1 AEEFFIEV
9 IIQRHARRLL
19 QEKKLEALGYMSA
32 ALDFHLVRND
42 RAARIEDFVAT
53 LKQLH
58 DDLEWPKPSLELKL
72 NRRGSEKSQQESPSY
87 SVQSLRI
94 EANLGTGDSGYT
106 SLPANSYFE
115 NPVPSEQSVNS
126 FFSTTDNPSTEPP
139 FVYNPD
145 LSNLALQN
153 MSLVKFNELGKISE
167 EGDTLPSN
175 AKYTQPSSK
184 LAQKSRS
191 DSYKKEHFVTLNET
205 EAKIPSIDTTSV
217 VSEQTS
223 TSFWGDDNASFLTQ
237 DDQQYNRAVE
247 TLAIQNTRQL
257 SQKLE
262 VKIRY
267 LLQIFTEANC
277 LDLALLLSILLLDA
291 ASVSRITNSAIRSG
305 SLAICRQLR
314 NGLKDITRW
323 SFQECLG
330 YRPFMMVLQQQVN
343 LLDRFVIKQES
354 IPNFVTSACNQHP
367 KPSQIIAI
375 ENLEQYSKNTQLL
388 NSTSAIS
395 ESHKVESNK
404 MNEIT
409 GSKLIKSHS
418 DTNILSET
426 KINSIKPIVSS
437 VKSSLTNVVTPEE
450 TSNGCSIM

>member
-1 AEEFFIEV
+1 MN
-9 IIQRHARRLL
+9 QTSSNLL
-19 QEKKLEALGYMSA
+19 TK
-32 ALDFHLVRND
+32 
-42 RAARIEDFVAT
+42 
-53 LKQLH
+53 
-58 DDLEWPKPSLELKL
+58 
-72 NRRGSEKSQQESPSY
+72 NR
-87 SVQSLRI
+87 
-94 EANLGTGDSGYT
+94 YT

-115 NPVPSEQSVNS
+115 NLVPSEQSVNS
-126 FFSTTDNPSTEPP
+126 FFSTPDNPNTEPV

-153 MSLVKFNELGKISE
+153 MNLIKFNELCKISE

-184 LAQKSRS
+184 LAMKSRS

-205 EAKIPSIDTTSV
+205 EAKLPSIDTTSV
-217 VSEQTS
+217 VSEQTT
-223 TSFWGDDNASFLTQ
+223 TSLWGDDNTTFLSQ
-237 DDQQYNRAVE
+237 DDHQYNRAVE

-323 SFQECLG
+323 SFQEW
-330 YRPFMMVLQQQVN
+330 
-343 LLDRFVIKQES
+343 
-354 IPNFVTSACNQHP
+354 
-367 KPSQIIAI
+367 
-375 ENLEQYSKNTQLL
+375 
-388 NSTSAIS
+388 
-395 ESHKVESNK
+395 
-404 MNEIT
+404 
-409 GSKLIKSHS
+409 
-418 DTNILSET
+418 
-426 KINSIKPIVSS
+426 
-437 VKSSLTNVVTPEE
+437 
-450 TSNGCSIM
+450 